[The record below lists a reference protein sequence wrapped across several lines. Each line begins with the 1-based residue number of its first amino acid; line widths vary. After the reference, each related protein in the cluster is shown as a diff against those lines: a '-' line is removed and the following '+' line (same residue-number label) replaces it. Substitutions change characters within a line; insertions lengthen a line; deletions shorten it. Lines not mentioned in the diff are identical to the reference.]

1 MIQRILLFTL
11 GFSILV
17 AAAAAQVKPV
27 APRTDSVAPKTD
39 SAVRKHPGKALAP
52 VLPDSIYYVP
62 QGLRIGVDL
71 SRIAVKAF
79 QPYRTDVSVSADYRL
94 KKNLYAAAEAG
105 WHTTSHSDTNYT
117 YKGNGAFVTIGVDNN
132 FLKKQDTKE
141 RFLFYGGV
149 RYGFAHLNYEAPS
162 YTIYDSYWGDRIKG
176 SFPKTSV
183 NAHWM
188 ELLIGIKAE
197 VLKNFFLGWNIREK
211 IMISGPDKNSQF
223 PPIIIPGFGN
233 GTKGSQIDWQYTV
246 SYSIPLGD
254 LRVRER
260 RKQENPPPRR

>member
-11 GFSILV
+11 GFSVLFT
-17 AAAAAQVKPV
+17 AAAAQVKP
-27 APRTDSVAPKTD
+27 AAPKTD
-39 SAVRKHPGKALAP
+39 SVAKKPAEKAPAP

-62 QGLRIGVDL
+62 NGLRLGVDL
-71 SRIAVKAF
+71 SRAAVKAF

-105 WHTTSHSDTNYT
+105 WHTTSHSDSNYT

-141 RFLFYGGV
+141 RFLLYGGI
-149 RYGFAHLNYEAPS
+149 RYGFAHLNYEAPG
-162 YTIYDSYWGDRIKG
+162 YTIYDSYWGDRIQG
-176 SFPKTSV
+176 SFPKTSI

-188 ELLIGIKAE
+188 ELLLGIKAE
-197 VLKNFFLGWNIREK
+197 VLKNLFLGWNIREK
-211 IMISGPDKNSQF
+211 IMISGPDKNGVF
-223 PPIIIPGFGN
+223 PPIVIPGFGS
-233 GTKGSQIDWQYTV
+233 GTKSSQFDWQYTI

-254 LRVRER
+254 LKVRMR
-260 RKQENPPPRR
+260 RKLEDAPPRR

>member
-11 GFSILV
+11 GFSLLV

-27 APRTDSVAPKTD
+27 APKTDSVAPKTD
-39 SAVRKHPGKALAP
+39 SAVRKHPGKAPAP

-105 WHTTSHSDTNYT
+105 WHTTSHSDSNYT
-117 YKGNGAFVTIGVDNN
+117 YKGNGAFVTVGVDNN

-162 YTIYDSYWGDRIKG
+162 YTIYDSYWGDRVKG
-176 SFPKTSV
+176 SFPKTSI

-197 VLKNFFLGWNIREK
+197 VLKNLFLGWNIREK

-223 PPIIIPGFGN
+223 PPIIIPGFGS
-233 GTKGSQIDWQYTV
+233 GIKSSQFDWQYTV

-254 LRVRER
+254 LKVRER

>member
-1 MIQRILLFTL
+1 MIQRTLLFTL

-17 AAAAAQVKPV
+17 AAAAAQVKPA
-27 APRTDSVAPKTD
+27 APKIDSVKTDSVAKKKP
-39 SAVRKHPGKALAP
+39 AAKALAP
-52 VLPDSIYYVP
+52 VLPDSFYYVP

-117 YKGNGAFVTIGVDNN
+117 YKGKGAFVTIGVDNN

-162 YTIYDSYWGDRIKG
+162 YTIYDALT
-176 SFPKTSV
+176 PT
-183 NAHWM
+183 
-188 ELLIGIKAE
+188 
-197 VLKNFFLGWNIREK
+197 GWNC
-211 IMISGPDKNSQF
+211 
-223 PPIIIPGFGN
+223 
-233 GTKGSQIDWQYTV
+233 
-246 SYSIPLGD
+246 
-254 LRVRER
+254 
-260 RKQENPPPRR
+260 

>member
-17 AAAAAQVKPV
+17 AAAAAQVKPA
-27 APRTDSVAPKTD
+27 APKTDSVAPKKD

-52 VLPDSIYYVP
+52 VLPDSFYYVP
-62 QGLRIGVDL
+62 QGLRLGVDL

-162 YTIYDSYWGDRIKG
+162 YTIYDSYWGDRVKG
-176 SFPKTSV
+176 SFPKTSI

-246 SYSIPLGD
+246 SYAIPLGD